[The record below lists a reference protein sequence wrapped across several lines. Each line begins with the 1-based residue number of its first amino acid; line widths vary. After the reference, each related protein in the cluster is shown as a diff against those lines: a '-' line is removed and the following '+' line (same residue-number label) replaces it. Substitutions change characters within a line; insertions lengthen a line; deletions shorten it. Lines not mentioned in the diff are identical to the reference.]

1 MSTTVK
7 NLLSVLNQL
16 FPPDL
21 ASEWDSIGIIQ
32 GKKSQ
37 TISGILLC
45 VDITTD
51 TFLEAQR
58 LGLDAIV
65 SHHPLYLD
73 DELPLQYKLNI
84 MKESHER
91 SIALLNVHTNADA
104 MNPGVSDALAQLL
117 GVKHLEVLEPL
128 SDARYGIGRIGDV
141 AEMSHADFVAHIQ
154 RSLPG
159 SVVRSTRAMT
169 ESVKRVALCAGSGA
183 SLLPLVRVTDA
194 DVYITSDLKH
204 HAVSEHLQE
213 GGCSLID
220 IDHGVAESLFL
231 EGLKASLEE
240 ILEVKVIVSELPFGN
255 WVAQ

>member
-1 MSTTVK
+1 MK

-32 GKKSQ
+32 GRKSQ

-51 TFLEAQR
+51 TFNEAR
-58 LGLDAIV
+58 RYGLDAIV
-65 SHHPLYLD
+65 SHHPLYLE

-84 MKESHER
+84 MKRSYEH
-91 SIALLNVHTNADA
+91 SIALLNCHTNADA
-104 MNPGVSDALAQLL
+104 MNPGVSDALARVL

-141 AEMSHADFVAHIQ
+141 PEMSYPDFVAQI
-154 RSLPG
+154 RRLLPA
-159 SVVRSTRAMT
+159 SVVRSTTAVSS
-169 ESVKRVALCAGSGA
+169 SVKRVALCAGSGA
-183 SLLPLVRVTDA
+183 SLLPLVRTTDA

-220 IDHGVAESLFL
+220 IDHGVAESLYL

-240 ILEVKVIVSELPFGN
+240 ILDVKVIVSELPFGT